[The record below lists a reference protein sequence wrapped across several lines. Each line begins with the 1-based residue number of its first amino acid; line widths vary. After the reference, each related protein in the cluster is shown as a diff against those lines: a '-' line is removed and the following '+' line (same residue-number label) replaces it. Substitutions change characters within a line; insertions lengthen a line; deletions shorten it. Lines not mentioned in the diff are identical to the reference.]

1 MAKVYLKNETFTV
14 SDSNIAVFGT
24 TWGSGSGE
32 DIRIADTASNVIIDA
47 NVEKIEFTGQASD
60 YTFALDASNSIVPY
74 QHLEIKHAG
83 TSIAYLI
90 STNQSVKLYFSDGS
104 LSLAQTGK
112 STFTLNNSTTTTPQ
126 EIKTTAYVSWN
137 SGALDNEKSTIKPTT
152 INQTANS
159 DTITLSS
166 DHSPTAVKIFPQK
179 NLTIT
184 NFNTNDTLDL
194 FSNASVSVVSD
205 LLGNV
210 ILNTNDGNNNS
221 SKVVLTTPPS
231 GSSIYNLPSFLINF
245 NIILHPTLNNSIG
258 SNLDNNFDGSLIS
271 STHLQNN
278 IIGSARADTIISG
291 FGYDTITGGAGADTI
306 TVKGK
311 VKIIQNTGDSLFSP
325 IGSTSVQTAGI
336 DVISGVKN
344 GDIINLAP
352 YVSPVPATAN
362 SLSATIISTIYYGS
376 PTPIQYDNKVA
387 AIQGHYDGN
396 TFVPGLFS
404 SPTTNADTLLVYD
417 ENPTTSS
424 VSLGAIVLVGYHGN
438 ISIGGSDSIDSTG
451 GGIGTDILIG

>member
-1 MAKVYLKNETFTV
+1 MAKIYLKNETFTV

-60 YTFALDASNSIVPY
+60 YTFALDPSNSIVPY

-90 STNQSVKLYFSDGS
+90 STNQSVKLYFSNGS

-112 STFTLNNSTTTTPQ
+112 STFTLNSTTTQQQ
-126 EIKTTAYVSWN
+126 EITTADLSWN
-137 SGALDNEKSTIKPTT
+137 GGALDNEKSTIKPTT

-159 DTITLSS
+159 DTTTLSPS
-166 DHSPTAVKIFPQK
+166 HSPTAVTISPQK
-179 NLTIT
+179 NLTIN

-194 FSNASVSVVSD
+194 FSNASISVVSD
-205 LLGNV
+205 LSNNV

-221 SKVVLTTPPS
+221 SKVVLTTPTS
-231 GSSIYNLPSFLINF
+231 GSSIYNLPSFLIYF
-245 NIILHPTLNNSIG
+245 NIILHPTLGNSIG
-258 SNLDNNFDGSLIS
+258 ANIDNKFDGSLIS

-278 IIGSARADTIISG
+278 IIGSAGADTIISG

-306 TVKGK
+306 TAKGK

-352 YVSPVPATAN
+352 CVSPVLATAN

-376 PTPIQYDNKVA
+376 TTPTQYDNKVA

-396 TFVPGLFS
+396 TFSPGLFS
-404 SPTTNADTLLVYD
+404 TSPTNADTLLVYD

-424 VSLGAIVLVGYHGN
+424 ISLGAIVLVGYHGN

>member
-14 SDSNIAVFGT
+14 SEPNIAVFGT
-24 TWGSGSGE
+24 TWGSGNGE

-60 YTFALDASNSIVPY
+60 YTFALDPSNSIVPY

-104 LSLAQTGK
+104 LSLTQTGK
-112 STFTLNNSTTTTPQ
+112 STFTLNSTTTQ
-126 EIKTTAYVSWN
+126 QQAITTAALSWN
-137 SGALDNEKSTIKPTT
+137 GGALDNEKSTIKPTT

-166 DHSPTAVKIFPQK
+166 VHSPTAVKIFPQK

-278 IIGSARADTIISG
+278 IIGSAGADTIISG

-306 TVKGK
+306 TATGK
-311 VKIIQNTGDSLFSP
+311 VKIIQNTGDSLFGFTVTENSV
-325 IGSTSVQTAGI
+325 STMGLDLIYGI
-336 DVISGVKN
+336 QAN
-344 GDIINLAP
+344 DIIDI
-352 YVSPVPATAN
+352 VPVTTN
-362 SLSATIISTIYYGS
+362 TTVYTSMVLTTESN
-376 PTPIQYDNKVA
+376 QFDNKVS
-387 AIQGHYDGN
+387 AIHGTYNPTSHS
-396 TFVPGLFS
+396 FVPGPFS

-424 VSLGAIVLVGYHGN
+424 VSLGAIVLVGYHGI